1 MDLTNAPLSEIFV
14 LADRTVA
21 AEAKVNSLN
30 MELNSFRQAGVLLQE
45 SLLEMIREN
54 KIEYEDAREIAELYD
69 VELIETKDIIITTRI
84 RVTTPPGY
92 DVDKFQDL
100 LIWDPNFD
108 MEIDGE
114 IRDVTVEEDR

>member
-30 MELNSFRQAGVLLQE
+30 MELNSFRQASVLLQE

-54 KIEYEDAREIAELYD
+54 KIEYEDAQEIAELFE

-92 DVDKFQDL
+92 DVDKFQEL

-114 IRDVTVEEDR
+114 IRDVTVEENR